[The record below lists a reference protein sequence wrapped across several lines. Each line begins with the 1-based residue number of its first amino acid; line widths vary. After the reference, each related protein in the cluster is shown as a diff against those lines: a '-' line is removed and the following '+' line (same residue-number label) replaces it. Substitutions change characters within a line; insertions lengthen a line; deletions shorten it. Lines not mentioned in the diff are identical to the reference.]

1 MKNFRCFTAILFIAT
16 TLCFTACSEEETPY
30 LSVSNITNNTINFD
44 AEGGTHSLHLKTNQ
58 NWSIQTSSGDWCDV
72 SETNGGKGE
81 YIIDISVS
89 SNKGEA
95 RNTKLIIIGGEITH
109 EVSITQKEQDEAYIN
124 SEISSLDFS
133 DEAGS
138 QSITFEIN
146 RDWRVNNSVDW
157 IKITPAEGKE
167 GTNEITVQVERNE
180 RLTEREATIQILSID
195 ADKQISITIAQEK
208 TRAVDVDV
216 AGTLPQLILESEK
229 YQVKELVIKG
239 NLNGT
244 DIRFIRE
251 MLGRDSEYK
260 QTAGQ
265 LSILDLSDANIVE
278 GGEAYLLPGKF
289 EVGSGSSQFNDYLYT
304 ENNSISFYM
313 FFLCNNLTKTTLPKS
328 INDFSIYAFE
338 LSEGLKEI
346 SIPDGNSVYSSYSG
360 ILFNKQKTET
370 VFVPKNIE
378 GEIILP
384 NALTS
389 LPSNCFSNR
398 INLTS
403 VTIPNSVT
411 AIGNSAFSGCTSL
424 TSITIPNSVTS
435 IGGWAFWSCSSL
447 TNITI
452 PNSVKLI
459 EDYTFAYCSS
469 LTSITIPN
477 SVTTIGQHAFQECT
491 GLTSVAIG
499 NSVKLI
505 DNGAFHSCTSLTKI
519 TIPNSVTAIGANAFE
534 GCSSLKSIHVE
545 RNTPPAVVYYSI
557 SSKAPND
564 TCILYVPE
572 GSYNAYRYAQ
582 YWKDFESIVEE

>member
-1 MKNFRCFTAILFIAT
+1 MRNFRCFTAILFIAT
-16 TLCFTACSEEETPY
+16 IFCFTACSEEEKEETPY

-251 MLGRDSEYK
+251 MLGSDSEYK
-260 QTAGQ
+260 QTEGQ

-289 EVGSGSSQFNDYLYT
+289 ELDNETGVSNTSLYT
-304 ENNSISFYM
+304 KNNTLGFYM
-313 FFLCNNLTKTTLPKS
+313 FVLCNNLTKISLPNTLVD
-328 INDFSIYAFE
+328 IEREAFWGCTS
-338 LSEGLKEI
+338 LTDI
-346 SIPDGNSVYSSYSG
+346 IIPDGVELIGTAAFYNCTALRCAIIGNG
-360 ILFNKQKTET
+360 IT
-370 VFVPKNIE
+370 VIGMGAFD
-378 GEIILP
+378 GC
-384 NALTS
+384 TS
-389 LPSNCFSNR
+389 
-398 INLTS
+398 LTS

-411 AIGNSAFSGCTSL
+411 LIRDGAFRGCTSLTSIVIPNRVERIMSGAFAGCTSL
-424 TSITIPNSVTS
+424 TSITIPDSVTS
-435 IGGWAFWSCSSL
+435 IGAQVFYNCTGLA
-447 TNITI
+447 
-452 PNSVKLI
+452 
-459 EDYTFAYCSS
+459 
-469 LTSITIPN
+469 SITIPN
-477 SVTTIGQHAFQECT
+477 SVTIIHSSAF
-491 GLTSVAIG
+491 
-499 NSVKLI
+499 
-505 DNGAFHSCTSLTKI
+505 D
-519 TIPNSVTAIGANAFE
+519 
-534 GCSSLKSIHVE
+534 GCSGLKSIHVKKS
-545 RNTPPAVVYYSI
+545 TPPSVMEYI
-557 SSKAPND
+557 IPSKAPNE
-564 TCILYVPE
+564 TCILYVPK
-572 GSYNAYRYAQ
+572 GSYNAYRNAK
-582 YWKDFESIVEE
+582 YWKEFKSIIEE